1 MDPKDYDPPGSL
13 SFLELINSSFNFFR
27 EANSFEDFVH
37 RIGPQN
43 LADVTELPEF
53 KLMEV
58 ADPLPPG
65 FLQRVYQFLDP
76 NLGRGVIDIAFH
88 NDELVNLR
96 SQLFFKGWFAKKKA
110 RKYLRNVL
118 IPSYQEM
125 FGEPAEKGTDYSTFI
140 SSGLQGVARY
150 VPGTISLSAY
160 LTDERYL

>member
-1 MDPKDYDPPGSL
+1 M
-13 SFLELINSSFNFFR
+13 
-27 EANSFEDFVH
+27 
-37 RIGPQN
+37 
-43 LADVTELPEF
+43 
-53 KLMEV
+53 
-58 ADPLPPG
+58 
-65 FLQRVYQFLDP
+65 
-76 NLGRGVIDIAFH
+76 IDIAFH

-96 SQLFFKGWFAKKKA
+96 SQLFFKSWFAKKKA